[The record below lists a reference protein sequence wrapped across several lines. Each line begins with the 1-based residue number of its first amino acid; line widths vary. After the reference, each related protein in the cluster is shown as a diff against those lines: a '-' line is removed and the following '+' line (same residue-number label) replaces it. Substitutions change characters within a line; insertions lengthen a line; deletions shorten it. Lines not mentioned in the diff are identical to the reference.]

1 MVRDTG
7 PELLIFAGIIL
18 WLLAVAFLA
27 SFAWG
32 HRGKRHMIAATP
44 LRSCEQLGQAE
55 RLPRR
60 VAVTG
65 LTVPS
70 PRGIITAPASG
81 EPCVTYRLVVSSMVV
96 GRNSVYPHPIY
107 QATGPD
113 LARVADAAGPAAT
126 VLITE
131 RLLAT
136 RLAGRG
142 SRATHS
148 SHREFL
154 PVDPAQWPAGS
165 LLAGLRRDGLIAV
178 HWFHRRGSEGFWI
191 DEAVLRPG
199 APVVAIGRPSRRDGE
214 IVLDLGRGPVGGVA
228 AGTMSEVQAHLA
240 ARATRTAFWLRRTL
254 LFGAVIVSLS
264 VTGLALA

>member
-1 MVRDTG
+1 MARDTG
-7 PELLIFAGIIL
+7 PWLLILAGIIL

-32 HRGKRHMIAATP
+32 HRGKRRMIAATP

-70 PRGIITAPASG
+70 PCGIIAAPASG

-107 QATGPD
+107 QVTGPE
-113 LARVADAAGPAAT
+113 LARIADGSGAAAT

-131 RLLAT
+131 RLLAA
-136 RLAGRG
+136 RLSGRG
-142 SRATHS
+142 ARATHS

-191 DEAVLRPG
+191 DERVLRAG
-199 APVVAIGRPSRRDGE
+199 APVVVIGRPSRRDGE
-214 IVLDLGRGPVGGVA
+214 IVLDLGRGPVSGVA
-228 AGTMSEVQAHLA
+228 AGTMAEVQAHFA
-240 ARATRTAFWLRRTL
+240 AKATRTAFWLRRTL
-254 LFGAVIVSLS
+254 LLGAVIVGLS

>member
-7 PELLIFAGIIL
+7 PGLLIFFGIIL

-32 HRGKRHMIAATP
+32 HRGKRRLVAATP
-44 LRSCEQLGQAE
+44 LRSCEQLCHAE

-65 LTVPS
+65 LTMPS
-70 PRGIITAPASG
+70 PRGIIAAPASG
-81 EPCVTYRLVVSSMVV
+81 EPCVTYSLVVSSMVV
-96 GRNSVYPHPIY
+96 RRNSVYPHPIY
-107 QATGPD
+107 RATGPE
-113 LARVADAAGPAAT
+113 LVRIADGTGAAAT

-154 PVDPAQWPAGS
+154 PVDPARWPAGS

-191 DEAVLRPG
+191 DERVLRSG

-214 IVLDLGRGPVGGVA
+214 ILLDLGRGPVNGVA
-228 AGTMSEVQAHLA
+228 AGTMADVQEHFA
-240 ARATRTAFWLRRTL
+240 AKATRTASWLRMTL
-254 LFGAVIVSLS
+254 FFGAVIVSLS